1 MHVVLW
7 EGMRPL
13 IGTRPRRTVLV
24 VEDALT
30 TRCILEQFF
39 ARAGCDVL
47 QAADVETA
55 LKRLK
60 TALVD
65 AVILDLRLGDGR
77 SGLEVLEQMR
87 LEERLADL
95 PVIILTGVSQ
105 VEPHEEEII
114 RSHGAHLL
122 YKRLGYREVVDRLE
136 RIITAVAA

>member
-1 MHVVLW
+1 MSPELGKVQ
-7 EGMRPL
+7 
-13 IGTRPRRTVLV
+13 TRSRRTVLV

-55 LKRLK
+55 LRRLK
-60 TALVD
+60 TAPID

-77 SGLEVLEQMR
+77 SGLEVLQQMR
-87 LEERLADL
+87 LEDRLANL
-95 PVIILTGVSQ
+95 PVVVLTGVSE
-105 VEPHEEEII
+105 VAPEEEELINKY
-114 RSHGAHLL
+114 GAHLL

-136 RIITAVAA
+136 RIIAKVAA

>member
-1 MHVVLW
+1 MI
-7 EGMRPL
+7 RKPNQ
-13 IGTRPRRTVLV
+13 RRTVLI

-47 QAADVETA
+47 QAPDVETA

-60 TALVD
+60 TALID

-87 LEERLADL
+87 IGEERLADL
-95 PVIILTGVSQ
+95 PVVILTGVSQ
-105 VEPHEEEII
+105 VDPAEEETIKK
-114 RSHGAHLL
+114 HGAHLL
-122 YKRLGYREVVDRLE
+122 YKRLGYRAVVERLE
-136 RIITAVAA
+136 QIINNAAAA